1 MENDPLNL
9 YNKKVFSKL
18 FESSNDDSNEK
29 LYKNTLLEFDEE
41 NQQKDLDENNPE
53 LNIKKFTHNSL
64 LKRVSMED
72 YILFP
77 TKNDPLIIIEEGNVI
92 EKEEPEKLYEDEVD
106 FLQKINKINYLTFS
120 PFGDSFFLHKY
131 KNENKTKKEESNN
144 SNIHNKINNNKKEEK
159 MLDILDFE
167 YDNYEINNDLLF
179 NISMGYID
187 IDKLKK
193 ENVVNSDHFIS
204 KNERKNK
211 EKRRAS
217 ILNKIKLENLDKN
230 AFKYEVTFKQDLF
243 DSLQRFVFKYK
254 NEEFFNKILI
264 DFNNDME
271 LLKDMEKN
279 SEKNRLLLKWEKEF
293 KNQQIKYNLF
303 KQKKER
309 KERKQIKLQ
318 KEMEQKMNNE
328 KIKNDEEQKK
338 FENELN
344 KLRIK
349 CIRKNSIYSQKK
361 VSTRSVDSSSSYT
374 NRHKISSGEKLK
386 KSKRYGTANSGRK
399 KTEYKND
406 RINWNKQKSNYA
418 FENF

>member
-18 FESSNDDSNEK
+18 FESSSDDSNEK

-131 KNENKTKKEESNN
+131 KNENNAKKEESNN

-159 MLDILDFE
+159 MLDIIDFD
-167 YDNYEINNDLLF
+167 YDNYVLNNDLLF

-187 IDKLKK
+187 IKKLKK
-193 ENVVNSDHFIS
+193 ENIVTNEYLTS
-204 KNERKNK
+204 KK
-211 EKRRAS
+211 EK
-217 ILNKIKLENLDKN
+217 LNQEQKKTRIMAKIQKENMDKPE
-230 AFKYEVTFKQDLF
+230 FKYEVPFKQELF
-243 DSLQRFVFKYK
+243 NNLQKFAFNYR
-254 NEEFFNKILI
+254 NEEFFLKTINEFYSDMNKL
-264 DFNNDME
+264 NE
-271 LLKDMEKN
+271 LEKN
-279 SEKNRLLLKWEKEF
+279 SEKNRVLLKWENKF
-293 KNQQIKYNLF
+293 KDRQIKYNLYL
-303 KQKKER
+303 QKKER
-309 KERKQIKLQ
+309 MEKKELKKQKA
-318 KEMEQKMNNE
+318 KEQELYN
-328 KIKNDEEQKK
+328 EQKK
-338 FENELN
+338 IDEQQKLLESELN
-344 KLRIK
+344 KLRSK
-349 CIRKNSIYSQKK
+349 VKKRNSIHSQQRHGIK
-361 VSTRSVDSSSSYT
+361 SVESSSSNT
-374 NRHKISSGEKLK
+374 NK
-386 KSKRYGTANSGRK
+386 
-399 KTEYKND
+399 YKN
-406 RINWNKQKSNYA
+406 INDTEKNNKYKRNIRTVSFKKKNK
-418 FENF
+418 E

>member
-18 FESSNDDSNEK
+18 FESSSDDSNEK

-41 NQQKDLDENNPE
+41 NPQKDLDENNPE

-120 PFGDSFFLHKY
+120 PLGDSFFLHKY
-131 KNENKTKKEESNN
+131 KNENNAKKEESNN

-309 KERKQIKLQ
+309 KERKQIKIQ
-318 KEMEQKMNNE
+318 KEMEQKLNNE

>member
-1 MENDPLNL
+1 
-9 YNKKVFSKL
+9 
-18 FESSNDDSNEK
+18 
-29 LYKNTLLEFDEE
+29 
-41 NQQKDLDENNPE
+41 
-53 LNIKKFTHNSL
+53 
-64 LKRVSMED
+64 
-72 YILFP
+72 
-77 TKNDPLIIIEEGNVI
+77 
-92 EKEEPEKLYEDEVD
+92 
-106 FLQKINKINYLTFS
+106 
-120 PFGDSFFLHKY
+120 
-131 KNENKTKKEESNN
+131 
-144 SNIHNKINNNKKEEK
+144 

-230 AFKYEVTFKQDLF
+230 AFRYEVTFKQDLF

>member
-18 FESSNDDSNEK
+18 FESSSDDPNEK

-131 KNENKTKKEESNN
+131 KNENNAKKEENNN

-318 KEMEQKMNNE
+318 KEMEQKINNE